1 MLVWHLSNTCTVPL
15 HLHLHLNISQTWT
28 LQTVNAPFK
37 DIKKLKIECK
47 CKQRQNIGL
56 ETKLIAARCLGPLQV
71 ALSFP
76 FKNFVHLTHRCF
88 LFFFCH
94 TFTLPLNIAN
104 ISSHHKRLLHL
115 CFQLGFSVTRL
126 SQSLDSNPHLR
137 LFVTTPHQPTLTSP
151 PPLIPPTLHDFLPL
165 LTIILVFGSQTFVS
179 AVVQDTNCFALQ
191 RKLCTNYSVYNH
203 FHFPQTYP
211 HALAAICLR
220 FTTVCK
226 VGYQAARRILF
237 VKGSYITW
245 AFGKGSPYF
254 KKTNPYII
262 WLKPTYRYSF

>member
-28 LQTVNAPFK
+28 LQTVNAPFQ

-56 ETKLIAARCLGPLQV
+56 ETKLIAAGCLGPLQV

-104 ISSHHKRLLHL
+104 ISSHYTYVSSSVSPLHAYHNRLILTHI
-115 CFQLGFSVTRL
+115 CDFL
-126 SQSLDSNPHLR
+126 SQLLVSPHLLLLLLLSR
-137 LFVTTPHQPTLTSP
+137 QHFMT
-151 PPLIPPTLHDFLPL
+151 FYL
-165 LTIILVFGSQTFVS
+165 LTIILVFDSQTFVS
-179 AVVQDTNCFALQ
+179 AVVQDTN
-191 RKLCTNYSVYNH
+191 Y
-203 FHFPQTYP
+203 
-211 HALAAICLR
+211 
-220 FTTVCK
+220 
-226 VGYQAARRILF
+226 
-237 VKGSYITW
+237 
-245 AFGKGSPYF
+245 
-254 KKTNPYII
+254 
-262 WLKPTYRYSF
+262 